1 MIGNIKISKKSDD
14 VTLVFEQQEFDGL
27 IIAFNEVIEIN
38 RNDYPKY
45 SDSMQ
50 KVIENIIKYS
60 YFDIEKKEVHTKLFL
75 KELTTILEVLTY
87 HSALI
92 GEETDV
98 NFESIIKDDTTKIWK

>member
-1 MIGNIKISKKSDD
+1 MIGNIKISKRSDD

-60 YFDIEKKEVHTKLFL
+60 YFDIEKKRSS
-75 KELTTILEVLTY
+75 Y
-87 HSALI
+87 
-92 GEETDV
+92 
-98 NFESIIKDDTTKIWK
+98 